1 MRLAL
6 SLLVLSLSPLP
17 ARAQAGPALP
27 ADQTRFEALYQLTF
41 RPDSLAATTRREM
54 MRLQLGSRLSRFESL
69 NALRSDSVM
78 EAVITRA
85 ERQKTAGENMTI
97 NLEGSGIQNF
107 RTSFKEI
114 IFKVPTARQIAV
126 YDKIGTVRYTYQ
138 EPAPGLTWTVT
149 PGTTASIA
157 GYACQR
163 ATASFG
169 GRTWEAW
176 FAREVP
182 LSDGPYKF
190 YGLPGLIVKVSD
202 SRQHFVYE
210 LLKLRQLPT
219 PAPLALP
226 EAGARP
232 LAKAEFVR
240 GKTEHERT
248 AFEQMM
254 ANGNIRFGTP
264 EQQEAARQRARTRKP
279 LNRPELR

>member
-6 SLLVLSLSPLP
+6 SLLVPSLSSLP
-17 ARAQAGPALP
+17 ARAQSGPALP
-27 ADQTRFEALYQLTF
+27 ADQTGFEALYQLTF
-41 RPDSLAATTRREM
+41 RPDSLAATTRREV

-85 ERQKTAGENMTI
+85 ERQKTAGEAMHV
-97 NLEGSGIQNF
+97 NLVGSGIQNF
-107 RTSFKEI
+107 RTSFKKI
-114 IFKVPTARQIAV
+114 IFKVPTAWQIAV
-126 YDKIGTVRYTYQ
+126 YDRIGTVRYTYQ

-149 PGTTASIA
+149 PGATTTVA

-169 GRTWEAW
+169 GHVWEAW

-190 YGLPGLIVKVSD
+190 FGLPGLIVKVSD

-210 LLKLRQLPT
+210 LLKLRQLPA
-219 PAPLALP
+219 PVPLALP

-240 GKTEHERT
+240 GQTEHERP

-264 EQQEAARQRARTRKP
+264 EQVEAARQRARARKP